1 MKVDSMV
8 EIEIEQEKENKLMH
22 RRELI
27 LSADHEGEGTPSR
40 KDLNTEISNLVN
52 ASKNE
57 VVIDKVDTEYGKEK
71 SMVHVRVYDDE
82 EYVEEFERDYFQ
94 NRT

>member
-1 MKVDSMV
+1 MVEV
-8 EIEIEQEKENKLMH
+8 EIEREKENKLMH

-27 LSADHEGEGTPSR
+27 FSADHEGEGTPSR

-57 VVIDKVDTEYGKEK
+57 LVIDKVDTEYGKEK

>member
-1 MKVDSMV
+1 MV
-8 EIEIEQEKENKLMH
+8 EVEIEQEKENKLMH
-22 RRELI
+22 RRELV

-40 KDLNTEISNLVN
+40 KDLADKIASLVN

-57 VVIDKVDTEYGKEK
+57 IVIDKVDSEYGREK

-82 EYVEEFERDYFQ
+82 EYVKEFERDYFQ
-94 NRT
+94 KRN

>member
-1 MKVDSMV
+1 MV
-8 EIEIEQEKENKLMH
+8 EVEIEQEKENKLMH

-40 KDLNTEISNLVN
+40 KDLNSEISNLVSS
-52 ASKNE
+52 SKNE